1 MILLFKLQVV
11 HAHGNGTFW
20 LAYMH
25 LTKLANGGMPEK
37 ASQLVRVVKPTP
49 GMVNAV
55 ISAGNIIWAA
65 HLIVEEPILMERENK
80 GWIVN
85 SHIDLATWNDL
96 HYMFEDE
103 LEAIARN

>member
-1 MILLFKLQVV
+1 MIRLFKLQVV
-11 HAHGNGTFW
+11 HAYGNGTFW

-49 GMVNAV
+49 ELVNTV
-55 ISAGNIIWAA
+55 ISIGNIIGAA
-65 HLIVEEPILMERENK
+65 HLIPEELISTERENK

-85 SHIDLATWNDL
+85 SHIDLATWNDFY
-96 HYMFEDE
+96 YMFEDE